1 MTVVLI
7 AAMDRNRVIG
17 QGNAMPWHLP
27 AEMAYFRRMTTGKT
41 VLMGRKTFESLGS
54 KPLPNRRNVVL
65 TRQQGSTFNGCEVV
79 HSVQEALS
87 LGESDE
93 LMVIGGGEVY
103 ELLLPYA
110 EKVLLTHV
118 EADIERGDASFPEL
132 PSGQWIIA
140 DSEYRA
146 ADEKNAYA
154 FTFVTYKRINA
165 GN

>member
-1 MTVVLI
+1 MTVALI

-17 QGNAMPWHLP
+17 HGNAMPWHLP

-54 KPLPNRRNVVL
+54 KPLPNRRNVIL
-65 TRQQGSTFNGCEVV
+65 TKQLENAFNGCEVV

-87 LGESDE
+87 LGETDE

-110 EKVLLTHV
+110 DKVLLTHV
-118 EADIERGDASFPEL
+118 EAAIERGDTFFPEL
-132 PSGQWIIA
+132 PSEQWRVA

-154 FTFVTYKRINA
+154 FTFVTYTRINA
-165 GN
+165 GK

>member
-1 MTVVLI
+1 MTVTLI

-41 VLMGRKTFESLGS
+41 VLMGRKTFESIDS
-54 KPLPNRRNVVL
+54 KPLPNRRNIIL
-65 TRQQGSTFNGCEVV
+65 TRQQGMVFDGCDVV
-79 HSVQEALS
+79 HSVQEALTHCD
-87 LGESDE
+87 SDE

-103 ELLLPYA
+103 DLMLPYA
-110 EKVLLTHV
+110 DTVLLTHV
-118 EADIERGDASFPEL
+118 ETEIEGGDTTFPEL
-132 PSGQWIIA
+132 PSGLWRVA
-140 DSEYRA
+140 NSEFRA